1 MDQSD
6 YITAWLVYIG
16 AAVVMSGLCW
26 RFFRRFLPR
35 ELAYLLQCWV
45 VAVLVTPWY
54 VMDGQDIM
62 APAFIVFALDVVTI
76 APVAGVRAL
85 TPLVMALV
93 AGLLLAVA
101 LSVVYRIRRRSEPA
115 EVGVEPVLSCTAIE
129 PELPPH
135 IAEPADSL
143 VAKPPRKTRT
153 SRKEVEERVE
163 PLLFTDESAVAE
175 AVTPAPK
182 ITRRKPKSAKPPPL

>member
-1 MDQSD
+1 MDQND
-6 YITAWLVYIG
+6 YITAWLIYLG
-16 AAVVMSGLCW
+16 AALVMSGLCW

-115 EVGVEPVLSCTAIE
+115 EVGVEPVLSFTAIE
-129 PELPPH
+129 PELHPPV
-135 IAEPADSL
+135 AEP
-143 VAKPPRKTRT
+143 PRNTRA
-153 SRKEVEERVE
+153 SRKKEEERVE
-163 PLLFTDESAVAE
+163 PVLFTDESAVTE

-182 ITRRKPKSAKPPPL
+182 KPRRKPRSAKPGSP

>member
-1 MDQSD
+1 MDQND
-6 YITAWLVYIG
+6 YITAWLIYLG
-16 AAVVMSGLCW
+16 AALVMSGLCW
-26 RFFRRFLPR
+26 RLFRRFLPR
-35 ELAYLLQCWV
+35 ELAYLLQCWM

-54 VMDGQDIM
+54 VMDGQDIL

-115 EVGVEPVLSCTAIE
+115 GVGVEPAFSFPANE
-129 PELPPH
+129 PEVLPH
-135 IAEPADSL
+135 IAEPGESL
-143 VAKPPRKTRT
+143 VAKPPRKKRVP
-153 SRKEVEERVE
+153 RKKAEERVE
-163 PLLFTDESAVAE
+163 PVLFAGEAAE
-175 AVTPAPK
+175 ADAATPKKP
-182 ITRRKPKSAKPPPL
+182 RRKSKPEKPSSL